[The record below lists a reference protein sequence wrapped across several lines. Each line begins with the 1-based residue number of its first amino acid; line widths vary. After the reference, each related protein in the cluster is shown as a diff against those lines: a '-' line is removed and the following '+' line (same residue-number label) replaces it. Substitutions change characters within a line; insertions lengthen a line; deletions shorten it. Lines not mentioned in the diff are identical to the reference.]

1 MKSAFLLLLATLF
14 SSSFSFGQNLDELKW
29 MLGEWEMVDGSAITT
44 ESWNVLNDS
53 TFVGKGTT
61 LNGGKVVF
69 QEELRIEQ
77 RNGEL
82 TYVAIL
88 PDKIGYFKLAK
99 SSKQM
104 ATFEDP
110 KNDFPS
116 EILYELVSDSLEVTL
131 FGNRN
136 GEDQSM
142 KLQFIKK

>member
-1 MKSAFLLLLATLF
+1 MKPAFLLLLATLF

-88 PDKIGYFKLAK
+88 PDKIGYFKLVK
-99 SSKQM
+99 FSVQM
-104 ATFEDP
+104 ASFEDP

-116 EILYELVSDSLEVTL
+116 KILYELIFEKLDITL
-131 FGNRN
+131 LGNPDVR
-136 GEDQSM
+136 SRSIKM
-142 KLQFIKK
+142 QFTRK

>member
-14 SSSFSFGQNLDELKW
+14 SSSFSFGQNLDQLKW
-29 MLGEWEMVDGSAITT
+29 MLGEWEMVDGSTITT

-69 QEELRIEQ
+69 EEELSIEQ

-88 PDKIGYFKLAK
+88 PDKTAYFKLVK
-99 SSKQM
+99 SSGQT
-104 ATFEDP
+104 ASFEDP

-116 EILYELVSDSLEVTL
+116 KILYELVSEKLEVTL
-131 FGNRN
+131 LGNPDVR
-136 GEDQSM
+136 SRSIKM
-142 KLQFIKK
+142 QFIKK